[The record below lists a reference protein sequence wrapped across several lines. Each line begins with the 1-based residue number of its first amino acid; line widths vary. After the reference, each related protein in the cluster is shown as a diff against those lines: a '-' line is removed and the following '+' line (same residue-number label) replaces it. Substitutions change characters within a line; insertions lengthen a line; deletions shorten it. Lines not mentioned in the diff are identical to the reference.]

1 MSEFE
6 RENQEVISMV
16 HENRRRSGITQPTEL
31 ILIPKQKA
39 LEMIRNS
46 TGRHQD
52 TPLLIL
58 SGILLIVTLA
68 VSLSAALA

>member
-1 MSEFE
+1 MSEFDRQDQE
-6 RENQEVISMV
+6 LFSMVRENC
-16 HENRRRSGITQPTEL
+16 RRSGITQPTEL
-31 ILIPKQKA
+31 ILVPKQKA

-46 TGRHQD
+46 RHQD

-68 VSLSAALA
+68 VSLAAVLA

>member
-46 TGRHQD
+46 RHQD

-68 VSLSAALA
+68 VSLAAALA